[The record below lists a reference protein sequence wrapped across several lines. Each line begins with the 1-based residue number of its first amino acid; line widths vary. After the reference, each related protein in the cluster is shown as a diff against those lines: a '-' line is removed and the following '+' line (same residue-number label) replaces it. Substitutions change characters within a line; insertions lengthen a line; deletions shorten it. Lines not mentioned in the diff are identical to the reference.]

1 MVNFYMNQSPFHIYS
16 KARELAGYVTGEDK
30 LLPAFASSDIKIFPY
45 QIAAAMF
52 ALRSPYLKGVVLAD
66 EGSLGKTYEALLIA
80 TQKWYEGKDKQLV
93 ILPTNLVKQWIQKI
107 ESGFTVPYILIDSE
121 EAFRA
126 AESFDQHALV
136 ITTYDFAVTKA
147 EYIAQVAWDL
157 VIFDEASVLAKG
169 YTGDNKTATTL
180 KGATYNAFKLLL
192 TPTPITMSI
201 MDIYGLLWFIDET
214 IVPDDKWFYERYFRK
229 PENYPELSEWVSKY
243 CFRTL
248 KSQVSDYVNF
258 SQRVPYTVGY
268 DLTPTERELY
278 ALVDRYLAIPQKV
291 AYPKMEPYDLTLM
304 FYHTLSSSAQA
315 FCKTLEGAIS
325 RIEDSSERDLLK
337 ETQRVAEQIAI
348 SGKMRKLLE
357 VLKKAFKRLDQLKIE
372 KKVVIFTDNRTTQTT
387 LKNLLRENG
396 YEGVLTY
403 SGQNSRD
410 YSLMNTFRSESE
422 AQILI
427 ATDDAAR
434 GLDME
439 FCPVVINYDMLYNA
453 IEMEQRI
460 TRCHRQGQRSD
471 VLVVNLLGKENFAD
485 VRILELIN
493 KRILQFEGIFGMSDD
508 IIGNFDVDI
517 DEILSKLR
525 HCDTIQQLFTE
536 NLTRNKAENKQLV
549 RSAETTLFTSFTQ
562 EVANAVTLTPE
573 YIEDKIAA
581 LNDMLWEVVSSY
593 FEGLPF
599 EINHTERTI
608 TALDENPTELFY
620 YWTGTRNRPYRS
632 LKRYGMSTD
641 FKPHTGRITLTS
653 VIGRGV
659 LDEVSCAD
667 YGTITVDAEIEPC
680 TIGFYSVRVDGQEYF
695 TFVGET
701 ESGKVLSD
709 AVCRDIME
717 LNVLSLSER
726 NEAKNNQNNYN
737 SRTFVSATIQPF
749 KVDTLIDSEQFIEKR
764 LLGRDSALSEQFGV
778 MRHKTAIAK
787 TALEREA
794 ESLKV
799 DIKRAER
806 EMTEAADRLKRIHAD
821 KQVKIL
827 KNDLRKKEDS
837 IFMDRMRLDLQ
848 LEQEIEALKSRS
860 GLRAK
865 VQRHYLINVI
875 NK

>member
-1 MVNFYMNQSPFHIYS
+1 MNLSPFHIYS

-30 LLPAFASSDIKIFPY
+30 LLPVFASSDIRIFPY

-52 ALRSPYLKGVVLAD
+52 ALRSPYLRGVVLAD

-80 TQKWYEGKDKQLV
+80 TQRWYEGKDKQLV
-93 ILPTNLVKQWIQKI
+93 VLPTNLIKQWTEKI

-121 EAFRA
+121 ESFLV

-136 ITTYDFAVTKA
+136 ITTYDFAVAKA

-229 PENYPELSEWVSKY
+229 PENYGELSEWVSKY

-248 KSQVSDYVNF
+248 KSQVLDYVNF

-268 DLTPTERELY
+268 DLTPPEKELY
-278 ALVDRYLAIPQKV
+278 ALVDRCLAIPQKV

-337 ETQRVAEQIAI
+337 QIVV
-348 SGKMRKLLE
+348 SCECLVVSSKMKKLLE

-396 YEGVLTY
+396 YDGVLTY

-422 AQILI
+422 AQVLI

-439 FCPVVINYDMLYNA
+439 FCPVVINYDLLYNA

-508 IIGNFDVDI
+508 IVGNFDADI
-517 DEILSKLR
+517 DDVLSKLR
-525 HCDTIQQLFTE
+525 HRDTIQQLFRE
-536 NLTRNKAENKQLV
+536 NLDRNKAENQQLV

-573 YIEDKIAA
+573 YIEDKIEAV
-581 LNDMLWEVVSSY
+581 NDTLWEVVSSY

-599 EINHTERTI
+599 EIDHAGRTI
-608 TALDENPTELFY
+608 TALDENPPELFY

-632 LKRYGMSTD
+632 LKRYGMSAD

-717 LNVLSLSER
+717 LNVLSHNER
-726 NEAKNNQNNYN
+726 NEEKNNQNNYN
-737 SRTFVSATIQPF
+737 SRTFVSAMIQPF
-749 KVDTLIDSEQFIEKR
+749 KVDTLIDTEQFIQKR

-787 TALEREA
+787 TALERDA

-806 EMTEAADRLKRIHAD
+806 EMTEAADRLKRIQAD
-821 KQVKIL
+821 KQLKIL
-827 KNDLRKKEDS
+827 KNELRKKEDS

-848 LEQEIEALKSRS
+848 LEQEIEVLKSRS
-860 GLRAK
+860 GLRAT
-865 VQRHYLINVI
+865 VQRHYLIDVI
-875 NK
+875 GKI